1 MGMGIHPFYVAQLN
15 DMRFAKEAAFLFFFK
30 AAFLKMNEDH
40 FSINRFVLIL
50 S

>member
-30 AAFLKMNEDH
+30 LHFL
-40 FSINRFVLIL
+40 R
-50 S
+50 

>member
-15 DMRFAKEAAFLFFFK
+15 DMRFAKEAAFL
-30 AAFLKMNEDH
+30 KMNEDH
-40 FSINRFVLIL
+40 YFSINRFVLIVLIL